1 MFQLSD
7 PSQHPCLSS
16 LPNIFVEAMKGIA
29 GLVDAFL
36 GLRSSASNHDK
47 IEPKVQPGNSGRP
60 YLPTELS
67 GQSDF

>member
-1 MFQLSD
+1 
-7 PSQHPCLSS
+7 
-16 LPNIFVEAMKGIA
+16 MKGIA